1 MPDSNLT
8 DDLQWTPS
16 ALAMLK
22 KIPFF
27 VRPQATVRIQ
37 YLARAAGVEVVTIEL
52 VEQARTEF
60 GQ

>member
-1 MPDSNLT
+1 MNDSPLT
-8 DDLQWTPS
+8 NDLQWTPS

-37 YLARAAGVEVVTIEL
+37 HLARTAGVEVVTVEL
-52 VEQARTEF
+52 VEQARLEF

>member
-27 VRPQATVRIQ
+27 VRPQATMRIQ
-37 YLARAAGVEVVTIEL
+37 HLARAAGVEVVTVEL
-52 VEQARTEF
+52 VEQARSEF

>member
-1 MPDSNLT
+1 MNDFSIT

-37 YLARAAGVEVVTIEL
+37 QLARVAGLDVITVEV
-52 VEQARTEF
+52 VEQARLEF

>member
-1 MPDSNLT
+1 MKDSNLT

-16 ALAMLK
+16 ALALLK

-27 VRPQATVRIQ
+27 VRPQATARIQ
-37 YLARAAGVEVVTIEL
+37 QLARAAGMEVVTVEL
-52 VEQARTEF
+52 VEQARLEF